1 MISIKDKKII
11 AFDLDGTLAESK
23 QPLDKEMA
31 ILLKELLKHKKVIVI
46 SGGSF
51 SQFKKQFLPYL
62 DIKEG
67 EKDLYS
73 NLILLPTSGSLHYL
87 YDKEKSDW
95 LIAGREEMPQEV
107 KEKVFS
113 VINDFNAVMSGN
125 LNPNPLTNDPVG
137 FFQSEINVVQNL
149 SGGERN
155 NLYKLK
161 ANTGNPTGGTGDID
175 VYVTYVEITL

>member
-1 MISIKDKKII
+1 MSRVALNTSIDTVFNNDVADESLSPLMVAEKLKEVADYAEQLIKIKI
-11 AFDLDGTLAESK
+11 VKTTITEAQILQLFTTPVTILDSTETGKIKYPTNVYIRRNAGTAYTLATAS
-23 QPLDKEMA
+23 
-31 ILLKELLKHKKVIVI
+31 
-46 SGGSF
+46 
-51 SQFKKQFLPYL
+51 
-62 DIKEG
+62 
-67 EKDLYS
+67 
-73 NLILLPTSGSLHYL
+73 
-87 YDKEKSDW
+87 
-95 LIAGREEMPQEV
+95 
-107 KEKVFS
+107 FS